1 MKYTIEKAGPPAY
14 LQLYQQLR
22 ADILKCAYGHGARL
36 PSKRLLAEELH
47 TSLSTIEHAYALLC
61 EEGYVEARERSGF
74 YVSFRAADGF
84 AASPSASPRTPL
96 PAASSQPPQSFP
108 FSVLARAM
116 RSVLSN
122 YQERIMIKSPNCGC
136 DALRT
141 AIAQYLSRS
150 RGISAAPAQIVI
162 GSGAEYLYGLIVEML
177 GRERIYALEDPSY
190 EKIERVYRA
199 AGANC
204 DMLPLGADG
213 IDSAALARTRASVLH
228 ITPYRSYPS
237 GVSAS
242 ASKRHEYVR
251 WAVQADRFLVEDD
264 FESEFSVAG
273 KPEETLYAISGG
285 KNVIYMNTFS
295 RTISPSM
302 RVGYMVLPALLRPIY
317 EDRVGFYSCTVPS
330 FEQFV
335 LAELINNGD
344 FERHINRIRRQ
355 KRRELTTNP

>member
-150 RGISAAPAQIVI
+150 RGISAAPTQIVI